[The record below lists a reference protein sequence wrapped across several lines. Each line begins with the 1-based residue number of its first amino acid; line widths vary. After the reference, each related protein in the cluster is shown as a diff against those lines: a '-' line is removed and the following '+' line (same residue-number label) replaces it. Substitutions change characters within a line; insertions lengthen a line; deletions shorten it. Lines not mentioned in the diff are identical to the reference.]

1 MSVNG
6 IGATGYSM
14 AGYGVGKTQR
24 NMAAKNFTNGAIQS
38 SRANVSEKSLYN
50 GPYHLRMGGM
60 VSRALSDGG
69 NVTVYEA
76 DGYTSENPMVK
87 VVTTSAD
94 GQEHEQ
100 FIDPRTVDISKATEN
115 EMLALNAYL
124 VKEGKLDGNVYS
136 SSVLSG
142 ADLSDA
148 DVSRVMNLKKNFFSN
163 VKEMMEMQYNA
174 HNFAGYA
181 QYKKIWDVY
190 DMFMSRK

>member
-1 MSVNG
+1 MSING
-6 IGATGYSM
+6 IGTTGYPTAAYGTKRTQQNTVEKSF
-14 AGYGVGKTQR
+14 AGSTTRSSY
-24 NMAAKNFTNGAIQS
+24 NGAY
-38 SRANVSEKSLYN
+38 SL
-50 GPYHLRMGGM
+50 RIGGM

-100 FIDPRTVDISKATEN
+100 FIDPRTIDISNATEN

-124 VKEGKLDGNVYS
+124 VKEGKLDNNVYS

-142 ADLSDA
+142 SNLSNA
-148 DVSRVMNLKKNFFSN
+148 NVTSVMNLKKNFFSN

-174 HNFAGYA
+174 HNYAGYV
-181 QYKKIWDVY
+181 QYKKMWDIY
-190 DMFMSRK
+190 TLFMDRK